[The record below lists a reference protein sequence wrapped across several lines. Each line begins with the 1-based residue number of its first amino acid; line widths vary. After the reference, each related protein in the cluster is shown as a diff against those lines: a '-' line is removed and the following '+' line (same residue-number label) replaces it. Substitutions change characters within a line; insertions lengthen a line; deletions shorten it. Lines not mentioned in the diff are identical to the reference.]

1 MKRCSQNKLPL
12 EENGLSM
19 SIGQN
24 AACVLIKNVLLP
36 NFEDLTTKKSDIL
49 IENGR
54 FSKIE
59 PEIFAQCETVDAK
72 GKLILPGM
80 ADIHTH
86 MVQSLTKG
94 PLDDLNI
101 THWLTKMLS
110 AQWSLSE
117 EEWYYG
123 VLLGCLQSLRF
134 GVTAVNEM
142 TYFPHIDAVVQAYR
156 DAGIR
161 ATFGIGATDFA
172 ENDQIKLTSID
183 ECLRQAEYLY
193 DKWHGKGLLRTAA
206 VPQGRPACTAEL
218 MVELKKFA
226 REKGIVY
233 HTHLAEGAFE
243 TDRIRRMTGRGE
255 AEELGYLGV
264 LDENTILAHSIW
276 LSDAEIDLLAQT
288 KAVVAHCPST
298 NMKLSD
304 GTPRIAQMLKAGV
317 RVGFGCDGEASSANR
332 DLLREARHG
341 SYLQKVATLDAT
353 VMPAG
358 QCYKMLTKEGMQALG
373 YKDLGEIAVGYRA
386 DFSLV
391 RTDDICTAN
400 RRRILTNL
408 LYAGSGYQI
417 DSVYVE
423 GNCILENGKF
433 LHHDIGKVLEEC
445 EKILARIEQRI

>member
-1 MKRCSQNKLPL
+1 ML
-12 EENGLSM
+12 
-19 SIGQN
+19 
-24 AACVLIKNVLLP
+24 LIKNVLLP
-36 NFEDLTTKKSDIL
+36 DFQTLTTTPADVLLDK
-49 IENGR
+49 GR
-54 FSKIE
+54 F
-59 PEIFAQCETVDAK
+59 AQIGTNLTANCEVLD
-72 GKLILPGM
+72 GHGMLMFPGM

-110 AQWSLSE
+110 VQWSLTA
-117 EEWYYG
+117 EEWYWG

-134 GVTAVNEM
+134 GVTAINEM
-142 TYFPHIDAVVQAYR
+142 TYFPHIDAVVQAYE

-161 ATFGIGATDFA
+161 ATFGIGATDIA
-172 ENDQIKLTSID
+172 ENDQIKVTTVD
-183 ECLRQAEYLY
+183 ECLKQAESLY
-193 DKWHGKGLLRTAA
+193 HRWHGKGLLRTAA
-206 VPQGRPACTAEL
+206 VPQGRPACTPEL
-218 MVELKKFA
+218 MIALKDFA
-226 REKGIVY
+226 RARGLVY
-233 HTHLAEGAFE
+233 HTHLAEGKAE
-243 TDRIRRMTGRGE
+243 TERVRQWTGRGE

-304 GTPRIAQMLKAGV
+304 GAPRIAQMLASGV

-341 SYLQKVATLDAT
+341 SYLQKVLTLDAT
-353 VMPAG
+353 VLPAG
-358 QCYKMLTKEGMQALG
+358 QCYEMLSQTGMSALG
-373 YKDLGEIAVGYRA
+373 YTDLGKIAVGYQA

-391 RTDDICTAN
+391 RPDDLCTTN

-417 DSVYVE
+417 DTVFVA
-423 GNCILENGKF
+423 GNPVLQNGNF
-433 LHHDIGKVLEEC
+433 LHHDIGKVLEQC
-445 EKILARIEQRI
+445 EKILSRVEARL

>member
-1 MKRCSQNKLPL
+1 ML
-12 EENGLSM
+12 
-19 SIGQN
+19 
-24 AACVLIKNVLLP
+24 LIKNALLP
-36 NFEDLTTKKSDIL
+36 DFEALTTSPTDVL

-54 FSKIE
+54 FSAIA
-59 PEIFAQCETVDAK
+59 PNLQANCETVDAQ
-72 GKLILPGM
+72 GMLLLPGM

-101 THWLTKMLS
+101 TQWLGKMLKV
-110 AQWSLSE
+110 QWSLNE

-142 TYFPHIDAVVQAYR
+142 TYFPHIDAVVQAYQ

-161 ATFGIGATDFA
+161 ATFGIGATDIA
-172 ENDQIKLTSID
+172 ENDQVKVNSIED
-183 ECLRQAEYLY
+183 CLKQAEYLY
-193 DKWHGKGLLRTAA
+193 DRWHGKGLLRTAA
-206 VPQGRPACTAEL
+206 VPQGRPACTGEL
-218 MVELKKFA
+218 MVALKSFA
-226 REKGIVY
+226 RERGLVY
-233 HTHLAEGAFE
+233 HTHMAEGKAE
-243 TDRIRRMTGRGE
+243 TDRIRSWTGRGE

-276 LSDAEIDLLAQT
+276 LSDEEIDLLAQT
-288 KAVVAHCPST
+288 RAVVAHCPST

-304 GTPRIAQMLKAGV
+304 GAPRIARMLERGV

-341 SYLQKVATLDAT
+341 SYLQKVQTLDAT
-353 VMPAG
+353 VLPAS
-358 QCYKMLTKEGMQALG
+358 QCYRMLTEEGMGALG
-373 YKDLGEIAVGYRA
+373 YRDLGKIAVGWQA

-391 RTDDICTAN
+391 RPDDLCTTN

-408 LYAGSGYQI
+408 LYAGSGYQVG
-417 DSVYVE
+417 SVYVA
-423 GNCILENGKF
+423 GKPVLRNGVF
-433 LHHDIGKVLEEC
+433 LHHDLGKVLEQC
-445 EKILARIEQRI
+445 EKILADIETRL